1 MRRHGLAV
9 LTIGV
14 LAGCGSSG
22 TANNNPGSIGLA
34 LSPSTESTQPG
45 GQTITTATL
54 TRSGFTGPVNLT
66 FTGVPTG
73 VTATVSNIGFGG
85 TSTTATVTLDVGI
98 ATVAGTYSIV
108 MHGTGNGV
116 AEVTATYTLTVTA
129 APGPGS

>member
-1 MRRHGLAV
+1 MRHPGLAV

-22 TANNNPGSIGLA
+22 TANNNPGAIALA
-34 LSPSTESTQPG
+34 LSPTSESAQAG

-54 TRSGFTGPVNLT
+54 TRSVFTGPVNLT

-73 VTATVSNIGFGG
+73 VTATVSNIVFGG

-98 ATVAGTYSIV
+98 GTVAGTYPIV

-116 AEVTATYTLTVTA
+116 TEATATYTLTVTA
-129 APGPGS
+129 APEPGS